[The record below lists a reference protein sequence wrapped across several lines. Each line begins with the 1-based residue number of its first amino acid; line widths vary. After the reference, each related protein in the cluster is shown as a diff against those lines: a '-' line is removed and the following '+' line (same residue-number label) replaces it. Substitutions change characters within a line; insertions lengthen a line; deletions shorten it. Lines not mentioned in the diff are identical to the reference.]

1 MPPAVHMVCEIDKN
15 LLDEYPLDTLPW
27 APNAN
32 GICGMIESPPMVED
46 FFALVKPYFNGA
58 ALGMNMVSKVIRGQ
72 AIQIHSDR
80 HDGVCKTRVHIPL
93 KTNENAYFYTGG
105 SFHHMEQGRAYLID
119 PSEEHGVVN
128 LGVEDRIHLIFN
140 MVK

>member
-1 MPPAVHMVCEIDKN
+1 MQPAVHMVCEIDKS

-27 APNAN
+27 VPNAN
-32 GICGMIESPPMVED
+32 GICGMIESPPRIED

-58 ALGMNMVSKVIRGQ
+58 RLGMNMVSKVIRGQ

-80 HDGVCKTRVHIPL
+80 HDGNCRVRIHIPL
-93 KTNENAYFYTGG
+93 KTNDNAYFYTEGK
-105 SFHHMEQGRAYLID
+105 FHHMEQGKAYLID

-128 LGVEDRIHLIFN
+128 LGTDDRIHLIFN
-140 MVK
+140 MV